1 METRTTSRSMSEQ
14 QQPHPDFPF
23 YVTEEEDG
31 SWTFDWDPDHQITSA
46 FNDWTEQDFV
56 DMLIDAA
63 KRTIERYEAEAGAT
77 VAE

>member
-1 METRTTSRSMSEQ
+1 MSEQ
-14 QQPHPDFPF
+14 QQSHPDFPF

-31 SWTFDWDPDHQITSA
+31 SLTFDWDANHPITSV
-46 FNDWTEQDFV
+46 FNDWTEQDFT

-63 KRTIERYEAEAGAT
+63 KEVLERHEAGAA

>member
-1 METRTTSRSMSEQ
+1 METRTTLRSMSE
-14 QQPHPDFPF
+14 QPHPDFPF

-31 SWTFDWDPDHQITSA
+31 SLTFDWDANHPITSV
-46 FNDWTEQDFV
+46 FNDWTEQDFT

-63 KRTIERYEAEAGAT
+63 KEVLERHETGAA

>member
-1 METRTTSRSMSEQ
+1 MSE
-14 QQPHPDFPF
+14 QPHPDFPF

-31 SWTFDWDPDHQITSA
+31 SLTFDWDANHPITSV
-46 FNDWTEQDFV
+46 FNDWTEQDFT

-63 KRTIERYEAEAGAT
+63 KEVLERHGTGAA

>member
-1 METRTTSRSMSEQ
+1 MSE
-14 QQPHPDFPF
+14 QPHPDFPF

-31 SWTFDWDPDHQITSA
+31 SLTFDWDANHPITSV
-46 FNDWTEQDFV
+46 FNDWTEQDFT

-63 KRTIERYEAEAGAT
+63 KEVLERHETGAA